1 MDAQKHGTEQKE
13 RLIVS
18 TIRMYKKLG
27 IGITLVL
34 VGSFAVWFGLE
45 HEVAPEPDMSQHPG
59 WFDQYRELKGDKNGN
74 IPPGIAIKWY
84 KADQANN
91 AFYKKAQDNL
101 ENIKEVGPFNVGG
114 RTRSIL
120 VDYSNPNRFLCAGVS
135 GGIWISDNA
144 GSSWDNVNDYAPT
157 LSATSM
163 TQSPFNHDIFY
174 YGTGEPMGN
183 SADLG
188 GLGLFKSEDGATSFA
203 HLEHTM
209 TTALTGIWDVEHSLV
224 YDSTI
229 YVATQSGGLWRSTD
243 AAQTFTRIYATG
255 TRIHEIEVREDS
267 IIMIS
272 INGYGIVE
280 INERTLETKRLN
292 GGDWP
297 TSGYSRVSF
306 DYVRDHPQV
315 MYAQLA
321 SSDGYDINSLYKTSN
336 GGITWT
342 KLTDPPSN
350 VSYAQAWYCF
360 KLSTAPA
367 DTNFVV
373 SLCVDPTYSSDG
385 GQTWR
390 TMADPHA
397 DYHEV
402 TWINDNDFLVGNDA
416 GVNRFKKTAM
426 TTFTDLNNG
435 LNITQFYAGHFYPTG
450 NSVVG
455 GTQDNGTRFS
465 NNGSQNFSNINGGD
479 GSFCSI
485 NQQND
490 GIRYVSSQYLNM
502 RRQSSSGTR
511 RISDYIR
518 TQVGGNDGVW
528 FINPFEINNLDG
540 DQIYVP
546 TRDEIFRSL
555 DGGDSWIQL
564 TENVLGDAFAVG
576 LSNSEDPIAYI
587 GGTASRIYYVKNA
600 ASAEPGEEVPIWGQ
614 GFLPDR
620 SFLGHTIGCIEVDP
634 NDESTIYCGLTNI
647 DEDSRIWRIRYA
659 NSDSAQYDDISA
671 NLPQSMPV
679 NWIEIDPDMSDHILI
694 GTDYGLYT
702 SLNAGQSWNKETR
715 FPNVPVDQI
724 RLRHSDRKLYL
735 YTHGRGIWTADLRD
749 NLIASVPKVKSPA
762 ITVHPNPATNSLNIK
777 GEFTSLSIY
786 NIKGQEVLQSK
797 NRSTDVSGLQTG
809 TYFVQLTN
817 KQSSTTKKIIIQR

>member
-1 MDAQKHGTEQKE
+1 
-13 RLIVS
+13 
-18 TIRMYKKLG
+18 MYKKLG
-27 IGITLVL
+27 IGITLVF
-34 VGSFAVWFGLE
+34 VGSIAVWFGLK
-45 HEVAPEPDMSQHPG
+45 HEVVAEPDMTQHPG
-59 WFDQYRELKGDKNGN
+59 WFDQYLELKGDENGN
-74 IPPGIAIKWY
+74 IPSGMAMKWY
-84 KADQANN
+84 KADQSNN
-91 AFYKKAQDNL
+91 LFYKKTQDNL
-101 ENIKEVGPFNVGG
+101 ENINEVGPQNVGG

-120 VDYSNPNRFLCAGVS
+120 VDYSDANRFLCAGVS
-135 GGIWISDNA
+135 GGIWETKNA
-144 GSSWDNVNDYAPT
+144 GSSWDKINDYAPT
-157 LSATSM
+157 LSATSI
-163 TQSPFNHDIFY
+163 TQSPFNTDLFY
-174 YGTGEPMGN
+174 YGTGESAGN
-183 SADLG
+183 FDAIG
-188 GLGLFKSEDGATSFA
+188 GLGLFKSEDGAKSFQ

-229 YVATQSGGLWRSTD
+229 YVATRSGGLWRSTD
-243 AAQTFTRIYATG
+243 AAQSFTRIYATG

-280 INERTLETKRLN
+280 IHERTLATKRLN

-306 DYVRDHPQV
+306 DYVRDYPQV

-321 SSDGYDINSLYKTSN
+321 SSNGSDINSLYKTSN
-336 GGITWT
+336 GGTTWT
-342 KLTDPPSN
+342 RLTDPPNN

-416 GVNRFKKTAM
+416 GVNRFRKTNM
-426 TTFTDLNNG
+426 TTSTDLNNG

-465 NNGSQNFSNINGGD
+465 NNGSANFSNINGGD
-479 GSFCSI
+479 GAFASV

-502 RRQSSSGTR
+502 KRQSSSGNKN
-511 RISDYIR
+511 IGSYIR
-518 TQVGGNDGVW
+518 NQVGGNTGVW
-528 FINPFEINNLDG
+528 FINPFEINYLDG
-540 DQIYVP
+540 YQIYVP

-564 TENVLGDAFAVG
+564 TESVLGDAYAVG

-587 GGTASRIYYVKNA
+587 GGTASRLYYVENA
-600 ASAEPGEEVPIWGQ
+600 ASANPGEEVPIWGQ
-614 GFLPDR
+614 GNFPNNGK
-620 SFLGHTIGCIEVDP
+620 FLGHTIGCIEVDP

-647 DEDSRIWRIRYA
+647 DEDPRIWRIRYA
-659 NSDSAQYDDISA
+659 NSDSSEFDDISA
-671 NLPQSMPV
+671 NLPESLPV

-702 SLNAGQSWNKETR
+702 SLNAGQSWQKELR
-715 FPNVPVDQI
+715 FPNVTINQL
-724 RLRHSDRKLYL
+724 RLRHSDRKLYI

-749 NLIASVPKVKSPA
+749 NLVASVPKVKAPV
-762 ITVHPNPATNSLNIK
+762 ITVYPNPVANRLNIK

-797 NRSTDVSGLQTG
+797 NRSTDVSSLQAG
-809 TYFVQLTN
+809 TYFVQVAN
-817 KQSSTTKKIIIQR
+817 KEVYTTKKIIIK

>member
-1 MDAQKHGTEQKE
+1 
-13 RLIVS
+13 
-18 TIRMYKKLG
+18 MYRKIGLG
-27 IGITLVL
+27 LAVVL
-34 VGSFAVWFGLE
+34 TASVAVWYGLKND
-45 HEVAPEPDMSQHPG
+45 VTIDQDISQHPG
-59 WFDQYRELKGDKNGN
+59 WFDHYRELKGDENGN
-74 IPPGIAIKWY
+74 IPSGLALQWY
-84 KADQANN
+84 KADKAN
-91 AFYKKAQDNL
+91 ALFMKKDENNL
-101 ENIKEVGPFNVGG
+101 KNIKEVGPFNVGG

-120 VDYSNPNRFLCAGVS
+120 VDYSNSNRFLCAGVS
-135 GGIWISDNA
+135 GGIWETTNA
-144 GSSWDNVNDYAPT
+144 GSSWEKINDYAPT
-157 LSATSM
+157 LSATSI
-163 TQSPFNHDIFY
+163 TQSPFNHNMFY

-188 GLGLFKSEDGATSFA
+188 GLGLFKSEDGAQSFE

-229 YVATQSGGLWRSTD
+229 YVATQSGGLWRSRD
-243 AAQTFTRIYATG
+243 AAKTFDRIYATG
-255 TRIHEIEVREDS
+255 TRIHEIEVRSDS

-280 INERTLETKRLN
+280 INERTLETRRLN
-292 GGDWP
+292 GGEWP
-297 TSGYSRVSF
+297 ANGYSRVSF

-321 SSDGYDINSLYKTSN
+321 TSDGYDINSLYKTSN
-336 GGITWT
+336 GGVSWT
-342 KLTDPPSN
+342 KLSDPPSD

-360 KLSTAPA
+360 KLSTAPT
-367 DTNFVV
+367 DTNFVM

-402 TWINDNDFLVGNDA
+402 TWINNNECLVGNDA
-416 GVNRFKKTAM
+416 GVSRFNKLNM
-426 TTFTDLNNG
+426 STFADLNNG

-465 NNGSQNFSNINGGD
+465 IEGSENFSNINGGD
-479 GSFCSI
+479 GAFCSVH
-485 NQQND
+485 QQDDN
-490 GIRYVSSQYLNM
+490 IRYVSSQYLNM
-502 RRQSSSGTR
+502 RRQTTGSSTR

-518 TQVGGNDGVW
+518 GQVGGDAGVW

-546 TRDEIFRSL
+546 TRDQIYRSL
-555 DGGDSWIQL
+555 DGGDSWIEL

-576 LSNSEDPIAYI
+576 LSNSVDPIAYI
-587 GGTASRIYYVKNA
+587 GGTASRLYYINNA
-600 ASAEPGEEVPIWGQ
+600 ATAEAGQEIPIWDPGN
-614 GFLPDR
+614 LPDR

-634 NDESTIYCGLTNI
+634 NDETTIYCGLTNI

-659 NSDSAQYDDISA
+659 NSDSAVYDDISA

-679 NWIEIDPDMSDHILI
+679 NWIEVDPNMSDHILI

-715 FPNVPVDQI
+715 FPNVPIDQI
-724 RLRHSDRKLYL
+724 RLRHSDRKLFI
-735 YTHGRGIWTADLRD
+735 YTHGRGVWTADLLD
-749 NLIASVPKVKSPA
+749 NLVASVPKVQPA
-762 ITVHPNPATNSLNIK
+762 SLVIYPNPVINQLNIK
-777 GEFTSLSIY
+777 GDFTSMSIY
-786 NIKGQEVLQSK
+786 NLEGKEVMVSK
-797 NRSTDVSGLQTG
+797 NRATNVSTLPTG
-809 TYFVQLTN
+809 TYFVSIEN
-817 KQSSTTKKIIIQR
+817 KTGITTKKIIVQR